1 MRRCTKSRPLF
12 ADRRFDKTAYY
23 IAPYAKHSSQ
33 PHFDRFISLV
43 EILAMKSV
51 AEAAGYPANEALKYS
66 VLVFFA
72 GSLLTHIL
80 DVVRLDVVL
89 CIKALREVGER
100 RWAAGAEERSTER
113 RSGLR
118 ANEFGEWT
126 FF

>member
-1 MRRCTKSRPLF
+1 
-12 ADRRFDKTAYY
+12 
-23 IAPYAKHSSQ
+23 
-33 PHFDRFISLV
+33 
-43 EILAMKSV
+43 MKSV

-113 RSGLR
+113 SSVMM
-118 ANEFGEWT
+118 
-126 FF
+126 